1 MKKPDA
7 DMVGRLDQY
16 FDEIGVRDKEKA
28 LASIQ
33 SQKVD
38 ETNKIRRL
46 TTIYHNIGK
55 LLSNYFHFQAEYGY
69 WKESLLSLNAE
80 LETRIR
86 QRTKQLEETV
96 RDLNSAQQLLK
107 SQNEEL
113 RRNAEIQSVLR
124 EISESAVLAKSLED
138 LYAKVHQLLKR
149 VLPA

>member
-1 MKKPDA
+1 M
-7 DMVGRLDQY
+7 
-16 FDEIGVRDKEKA
+16 A

-113 RRNAEIQSVLR
+113 RRNAEIQSGAMCMFTLFGITER
-124 EISESAVLAKSLED
+124 IAASLL
-138 LYAKVHQLLKR
+138 LYNCLSCR
-149 VLPA
+149 W

>member
-69 WKESLLSLNAE
+69 WKESLLSPQCGTGNE
-80 LETRIR
+80 KMSTNSSGR
-86 QRTKQLEETV
+86 EETV

-107 SQNEEL
+107 SQ
-113 RRNAEIQSVLR
+113 
-124 EISESAVLAKSLED
+124 K
-138 LYAKVHQLLKR
+138 
-149 VLPA
+149 